1 MEIIV
6 QGTSSKYFTPNEVIL
21 NINFI
26 TKKNSY
32 EVALNEGVRNVQV
45 FVDTILLPNG
55 FAKEEMKTQSFIVKE
70 EKKYNEETRTYEFAG
85 YSFNQNATLKFDYDK
100 EKLARIMVQLSRLD
114 NAPSCHINF
123 GLKDEKSCRRT
134 ILASAYQDAEFQ
146 AQAIAQAAGKSLKQ
160 CVKVDFQPFTTNY
173 FSQTNMEAGMFY
185 KRATGANPD
194 SVIINTFTP
203 EDIKITESLYCLWL
217 AE

>member
-21 NINFI
+21 NINFT

-55 FAKEEMKTQSFIVKE
+55 FSKEDMKTKSFVVKE
-70 EKKYNEETRTYEFAG
+70 EKKYNEATRKYEFAG

-100 EKLARIMVQLSRLD
+100 EKLAHIMVQLSRLD

-123 GLKDEKSCRRT
+123 GIKDEKACRKT
-134 ILASAYQDAEFQ
+134 ILAGAYQDAEFQ
-146 AQAIAQAAGKSLKQ
+146 AQAIAQAAGKNLKQ
-160 CVKVDFQPFTTNY
+160 CIKVDFQPFTTNY
-173 FSQTNMEAGMFY
+173 LSQTNMEGSMLY
-185 KRATGANPD
+185 KSALGANPD
-194 SVIINTFTP
+194 SAIINTFTP
-203 EDIKITESLYCLWL
+203 EDIELTETLYCLWI